1 MKRWIVLFDID
12 GTLIDCGGAG
22 RRAINRAFDRAYGRA
37 DACDNIRFGG
47 MTDHAIVR
55 EAFSYIGVE
64 YNSKSAAELLALY
77 LEELQQDLAQSE
89 SFRVLPGAPEAV
101 HKARAAGHAVGLGT
115 GNVRAGAE
123 AKLAR
128 GALWP
133 LFDFGG
139 FGCDAEER
147 PALLAK
153 GRERGLAKLPA
164 GTLERTLVI
173 GDTPKDVRAAK
184 AIGAATLAVASGS
197 FSREQLAAEEP
208 EWLVDSLL
216 DRQVSE
222 LFGG

>member
-1 MKRWIVLFDID
+1 MKRWVVLFDID

-22 RRAINRAFDRAYGRA
+22 RRAINRAFARAYGRP

-55 EAFSYIGVE
+55 EAFTFIGVE
-64 YNSKSAAELLALY
+64 YDSKSAAELLALY

-101 HKARAAGHAVGLGT
+101 HTARAAGHAVGLGT

-128 GALWP
+128 GALWQ

-139 FGCDAEER
+139 FGCDLR
-147 PALLAK
+147 LTRHLYGSFTMRMIKLL
-153 GRERGLAKLPA
+153 LPA
-164 GTLERTLVI
+164 F
-173 GDTPKDVRAAK
+173 VR
-184 AIGAATLAVASGS
+184 
-197 FSREQLAAEEP
+197 
-208 EWLVDSLL
+208 
-216 DRQVSE
+216 
-222 LFGG
+222 